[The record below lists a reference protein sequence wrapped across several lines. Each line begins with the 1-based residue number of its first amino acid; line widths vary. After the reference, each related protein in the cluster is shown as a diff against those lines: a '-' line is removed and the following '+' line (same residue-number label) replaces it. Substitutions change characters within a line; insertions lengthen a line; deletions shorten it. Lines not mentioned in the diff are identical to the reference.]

1 MLPPSLQP
9 GDTIAIMAPSS
20 KVDRAAIVKAQKKL
34 EALGFKVR
42 IHPQTFA
49 EDMQSAG
56 TPKQKAAALHKLFA
70 DPEVKAIFAAR
81 GGNSAGHV
89 LELLDYD
96 LIKRN
101 PKIIMGYSDVT
112 ALLSAIN
119 AKTGLVTFHGP
130 NFGTFARSDL
140 TAKQIRQCFNLL
152 AGTEND
158 LPFAKARVL
167 RGGNA
172 RGKLVGGNLS
182 LLVSLIGTP
191 YMPKM
196 DGAIL
201 YVEDCCDEMSRLDR
215 MFTQLRNAGVFD
227 KISGLIVGQFTDVTD
242 SGKTPF
248 QRKLPQVIEEA
259 TQGKKFPV
267 VINAP
272 FGHGKDIPAYPFG
285 AKAELNASGKKK
297 PTLSPTKPAV
307 S

>member
-20 KVDRAAIVKAQKKL
+20 KAGSAAIAKARKKL
-34 EALGFKVR
+34 EQLGFRVR

-49 EDMQSAG
+49 RDKQSAG

-81 GGNSAGHV
+81 GGNGAGHM

-96 LIKRN
+96 LIRRN
-101 PKIIMGYSDVT
+101 PKIFMGYSDVT
-112 ALLSAIN
+112 ALHAAIH

-130 NFGTFARSDL
+130 NFSSFSRAEM
-140 TAKQIRQCFNLL
+140 TAKQIRQCFNLF
-152 AGTEND
+152 AGTETD

-167 RGGNA
+167 RGGSA
-172 RGKLVGGNLS
+172 KGKLVGGNLS
-182 LLVSLIGTP
+182 LLVSLLGTP

-201 YVEDCCDEMSRLDR
+201 YVEDCCDEISRFDR
-215 MFTQLRNAGVFD
+215 MFLQLRNAGVFD
-227 KISGLIVGQFTDVTD
+227 KISGLIVGQFTDITD

-248 QRKLPQVIEEA
+248 ARKLPQVIGEA

-267 VINAP
+267 VVNAP

-285 AKAELNASGKKK
+285 AKAVLDASGKKK
-297 PTLSPTKPAV
+297 PTLSLTKPPV
-307 S
+307 I